1 MDRPPSPP
9 RDNADLDTGL
19 PIHAFALAKA
29 PTQLPIRKAVSI
41 QASVYDGL
49 LPIRTMRRSKY
60 VSDLVTISETATM
73 AVNSKEAPIQEEEPV
88 TGRGARLSDS
98 RLERSH
104 SAPPEAE
111 ATDRRATTTAA
122 SMRSRSSSAKCL
134 SISSFSKA
142 AADTRATSPTE
153 EPESTTSSEPTA
165 QPTTSPKSKATTSP
179 KSKATTSPKSKPTIH
194 KSNKYGR
201 SSLHNAVRR
210 GDKHTIKHLLEEQ
223 PELLWQP
230 DSRGNHPLHYAVSSS
245 VPEGATIVYMLLK
258 AGASVNAFN
267 DRRQTPLLIHVIS
280 TEDDNDMIPRILL
293 YHNAKPMLKV
303 TEDYMLAQYASFRG
317 LHKIAASIREYM

>member
-1 MDRPPSPP
+1 
-9 RDNADLDTGL
+9 
-19 PIHAFALAKA
+19 
-29 PTQLPIRKAVSI
+29 
-41 QASVYDGL
+41 
-49 LPIRTMRRSKY
+49 MRRSKY
-60 VSDLVTISETATM
+60 APDLVTISETATM

-88 TGRGARLSDS
+88 TARGARHSDS

-111 ATDRRATTTAA
+111 ATDRRATTTAV

-134 SISSFSKA
+134 SISSFTKA

-153 EPESTTSSEPTA
+153 KPESTTSSKPTV

-179 KSKATTSPKSKPTIH
+179 KSKPTVH

-210 GDKHTIKHLLEEQ
+210 GDKLTIKRLLEEQ

-245 VPEGATIVYMLLK
+245 VPEGAKIVYMLLK

-267 DRRQTPLLIHVIS
+267 DRHQTPLLIHVIS

-303 TEDYMLAQYASFRG
+303 TEDYMLAQYASSHG